1 MIFSTKTI
9 QSINN
14 RKENKSII
22 ESYDDHSFFNEYLD
36 IALRESLENNSLILD
51 VFNEG
56 FITKSFSKI
65 FNTIIDKFKNLIRS
79 LHDKLTGFIITT
91 QRKSDVFEHYDKEL
105 KNITISIEYPRA
117 REKYTNLDAS
127 TSCTSNMTSIL
138 NSEFNTLNEQIKSIS
153 SQKSIEDIID
163 KLKTINDETKPD
175 QTYYDSIRGKIIS
188 GSGNS
193 ISKEEY
199 SKKLIEYFRN
209 NDKGY
214 PANSTIEAS
223 EIKEIYKRYLNYKDD
238 IRKINKEKSDI
249 EAFCENTKKKF
260 KSLNLEKK
268 SSIQSNETINKA
280 FDNIIKNE
288 CMRVKE
294 CCTIFGLYF
303 SIKFDMM
310 KDERKQN
317 IEVLTEVCKKLSNDR
332 WEKSYN
338 KLKRSVNYG
347 NKRNI

>member
-105 KNITISIEYPRA
+105 KNITISIDYPRA

-153 SQKSIEDIID
+153 SQKSIENIID

-214 PANSTIEAS
+214 PANSKIEAS

-317 IEVLTEVCKKLSNDR
+317 IAILTEVCKKLSNDR

-338 KLKRSVNYG
+338 KLKRSVNYD